1 MFEIHAGGKSV
12 GTTLQF
18 EVWKEAKVD
27 AVEAFTLG
35 GRICEAVSGRD
46 SKLGLG
52 EGAEVE
58 SLQVSEVRVVEVFQL
73 GPERSQTNS

>member
-27 AVEAFTLG
+27 AVEAFTL